1 MRGAAGFIST
11 RLHESMDPQAKFRFI
26 NVAEWESL
34 QQLQAAM
41 RTEALQ
47 EIARAMPFAAYPA
60 P

>member
-1 MRGAAGFIST
+1 
-11 RLHESMDPQAKFRFI
+11 MDPQAKFRFI